1 MKPLIQ
7 SHMTMSD
14 EELQKSREL
23 KREIA
28 SYLINMG
35 ITFTISNRRVEIPGI
50 KFVQLEDALA
60 WCESAFKRQMEERLQ
75 YSIERANA
83 V

>member
-1 MKPLIQ
+1 
-7 SHMTMSD
+7 MTMSY

-35 ITFTISNRRVEIPGI
+35 ITFTISNRKVVIPGI

-60 WCESAFKRQMEERLQ
+60 WCESAYERQLEEQLQ
-75 YSIERANA
+75 YSIERAKA